1 MPPENS
7 RQLIVFCF
15 KGYRERPVAPN
26 ELMKSYLTILEKKT
40 IRAERYFPQ
49 FRAEWIGFL

>member
-40 IRAERYFPQ
+40 IRAERYFP
-49 FRAEWIGFL
+49 